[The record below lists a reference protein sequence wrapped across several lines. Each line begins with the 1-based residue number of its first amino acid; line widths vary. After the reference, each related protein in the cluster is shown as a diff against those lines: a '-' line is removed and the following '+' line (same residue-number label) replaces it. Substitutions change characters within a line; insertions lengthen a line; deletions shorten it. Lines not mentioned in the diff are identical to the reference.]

1 MFSEGPVVIALDG
14 SPHSAAVLAF
24 GVEEALRL
32 GAPVV
37 LARAPL
43 APHRSSAWAFACWP
57 GAMAAYLPDD
67 DTAEHLAQARSELRL
82 LHPGL
87 SVTTRLVRGPML
99 ASLCALSHDA
109 RLLVVGA
116 RARWGGPGPGSVSA
130 HLVRYAHCPVAVV
143 PAQGAAAPDVWTPV
157 VVGVDGSP
165 ASVAAAR
172 TAASAAV
179 RRGVP
184 LLLAHAHPSTSDAPR
199 PRRGAAPRL
208 ADPDDPAHDGARA
221 VATLIR
227 AEQPGLEVRLTLME
241 DLPAR
246 SLVEL
251 GRDAA
256 LLVVGCR
263 GLGPVRGA
271 LLGAV
276 SRAVLRHASCP
287 VLVLRESMDP
297 TRHAAGSPA

>member
-1 MFSEGPVVIALDG
+1 MYSDGPIVIALDG
-14 SPHSAAVLAF
+14 SPHSAGSLAF

-37 LARAPL
+37 LARAPFT
-43 APHRSSAWAFACWP
+43 PGRSYAWAFACGSGGM
-57 GAMAAYLPDD
+57 GAYPLADD
-67 DTAEHLAQARSELRL
+67 ASACLDEARDELRL

-87 SVTTRLVRGPML
+87 RVSTRLLRGPMV

-109 RLLVVGA
+109 RLLVVGSA
-116 RARWGGPGPGSVSA
+116 TRWGGPGATAVSA
-130 HLVRYAHCPVAVV
+130 HLARYAHCPVAVV
-143 PAQGAAAPDVWTPV
+143 PAPAAVVNDAWTPV

-172 TAASAAV
+172 TAAAAA
-179 RRGVP
+179 RQRGAP
-184 LLLAHAHPSTSDAPR
+184 LLLAHARPAAGAPR

-208 ADPDDPAHDGARA
+208 GDPDDPAHDAARA
-221 VATLIR
+221 VAALVR
-227 AEQPGLEVRLTLME
+227 AEQPGLEVRLALME
-241 DLPAR
+241 DDPAR

-271 LLGAV
+271 VLGAV
-276 SRAVLRHASCP
+276 SSSVLRRASCT